1 MDKNTWTITKKWKA
15 GDTAMACFHRVR
27 IEEIL
32 EECDGY
38 NVARVTVLGPVPG
51 ANGTT
56 QAGFDKEG
64 NPLRVNNP
72 IPVLTYQGE
81 PYDTEGLFQDQPMS

>member
-72 IPVLTYQGE
+72 IPVLPTRASLTIPRGC
-81 PYDTEGLFQDQPMS
+81 FKISR

>member
-51 ANGTT
+51 SNGRTLA
-56 QAGFDKEG
+56 AGG
-64 NPLRVNNP
+64 GPWVNNP
-72 IPVLTYQGE
+72 IPILSYQGE